1 LAKMSKAQ
9 ARKRAVEANKK
20 MLAVLTWY
28 YQATPE
34 ASRGITEK
42 SILNA
47 MNAVDKVAKSLK

>member
-1 LAKMSKAQ
+1 MSKFS
-9 ARKRAVEANKK
+9 ARKRAIEANRK

-34 ASRGITEK
+34 ASRGMSEK

-47 MNAVDKVAKSLK
+47 IAAVDKVAKSMK

>member
-1 LAKMSKAQ
+1 MSKAQ

-34 ASRGITEK
+34 SSRGITEK

>member
-1 LAKMSKAQ
+1 MAKMSKAQ